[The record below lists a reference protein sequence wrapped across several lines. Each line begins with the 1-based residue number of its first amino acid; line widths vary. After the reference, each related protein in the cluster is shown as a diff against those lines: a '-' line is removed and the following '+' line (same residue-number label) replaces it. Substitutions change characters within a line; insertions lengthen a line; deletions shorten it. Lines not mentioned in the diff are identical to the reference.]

1 MAGFPLAP
9 TSVIG
14 LITQAP
20 EAPLTTPVT
29 PPPSAAPLAPSTVS
43 TSAPAGESEP
53 ATYPPVGDTPPIA
66 PPTPATPPPIL
77 RTGTPEAPPPY
88 TPPPILVTSPPQSPV
103 VPGGPAVTPPSSA
116 PRVLKPVSPTTGA
129 ASSFAGTP
137 TERKP
142 PLFPN
147 ASTPR
152 RVPSRGRGLECHC
165 AAPFAVGCATRSA
178 LFRLVCRAEV
188 NHPHVWHAGPRLPS
202 SLLRGDR
209 SRRFRHR
216 PARSIVVWVVA
227 TSRLTLACGPQRAG

>member
-29 PPPSAAPLAPSTVS
+29 PPPSAAPLAPSPVS
-43 TSAPAGESEP
+43 TSAPAGGSEP
-53 ATYPPVGDTPPIA
+53 ETYPPVGDTPPIP
-66 PPTPATPPPIL
+66 PPTTATPIL
-77 RTGTPEAPPPY
+77 RTGTPEAAPPY

-103 VPGGPAVTPPSSA
+103 VPAPAVTPPSSA
-116 PRVLKPVSPTTGA
+116 PRVLNPVSTTTGT

-152 RVPSRGRGLECHC
+152 RVPSRGRGLQCPC
-165 AAPFAVGCATRSA
+165 SVRYRVRNSQRTVSVGMQ
-178 LFRLVCRAEV
+178 
-188 NHPHVWHAGPRLPS
+188 
-202 SLLRGDR
+202 D
-209 SRRFRHR
+209 
-216 PARSIVVWVVA
+216 
-227 TSRLTLACGPQRAG
+227 